1 MRNWVQWGQAPPQS
15 PGRAGCGIAGSHAA
29 RGFLFWRKVGSPCRR
44 GGVGLARAQ
53 AWPWERAGRGAPRQP
68 CESVGTPRRRG
79 GERGAAGVKNSGFL
93 FFFTSGSFSDCSQKA
108 QCPLWKIKN
117 SGPSPRVK
125 FRLSLIWPLSLP
137 CCRVPVIQGLFLIF
151 LRVVT

>member
-1 MRNWVQWGQAPPQS
+1 MRNWGQWGQAPSQS

-29 RGFLFWRKVGSPCRR
+29 RGFLFWRKVASPLQAWWRGPRLGLRR
-44 GGVGLARAQ
+44 GR
-53 AWPWERAGRGAPRQP
+53 GRGQGGEPRQP
-68 CESVGTPRRRG
+68 CESVGTPRRRE
-79 GERGAAGVKNSGFL
+79 GERGATGVKNSGFL
-93 FFFTSGSFSDCSQKA
+93 FFFTSGSFSDCHQKA
-108 QCPLWKIKN
+108 RCPLWKIKN